1 MPSQGAKYAPPTLAR
16 LAAAIPSI
24 SPAWLDLP
32 RSGVDCRVSERR
44 LRTRLAA
51 AMRKS
56 DVQDRWITRIADG
69 QTIAYSVSADEVSM
83 SLSVVLRYRWRLGL

>member
-16 LAAAIPSI
+16 LAAANTEHFSSLPG
-24 SPAWLDLP
+24 LDLL

-44 LRTRLAA
+44 LRARLAA

-83 SLSVVLRYRWRLGL
+83 SLTVSDQCHLR